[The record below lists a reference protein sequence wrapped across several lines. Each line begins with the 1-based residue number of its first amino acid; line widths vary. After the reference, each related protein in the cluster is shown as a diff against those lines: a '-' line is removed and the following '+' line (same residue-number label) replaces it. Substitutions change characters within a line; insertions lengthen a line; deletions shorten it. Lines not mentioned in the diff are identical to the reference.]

1 MSRIVTIT
9 LPAVTLLILALGT
22 GLTVAADP
30 GAMPPPG
37 KLDTFAQDTWL
48 RRNKYPLQIKLSEA
62 EGKGGQN
69 VPIIL
74 SVACGE
80 GDYPAGKLCP
90 VLAGQR
96 LAAQVDVLATWP
108 SDKSVKHALV
118 SLVVPKIGPR
128 QILEFS
134 FTQAAPALPGKF
146 VPAVDLKAMSFR
158 TEFDNPDGKK
168 TVAAIDAGTLGRMAD
183 ILTGK
188 ITGAGSEETR
198 PADVRAG
205 LLRVRGAGPGQDRG
219 GERQGNRRLLPAAAL
234 QRGQGRACRVR
245 R

>member
-9 LPAVTLLILALGT
+9 LPAVTLLILAPGT

-80 GDYPAGKLCP
+80 GDYPGGKVSGACRPTAG
-90 VLAGQR
+90 R
-96 LAAQVDVLATWP
+96 P
-108 SDKSVKHALV
+108 S
-118 SLVVPKIGPR
+118 
-128 QILEFS
+128 
-134 FTQAAPALPGKF
+134 
-146 VPAVDLKAMSFR
+146 
-158 TEFDNPDGKK
+158 
-168 TVAAIDAGTLGRMAD
+168 
-183 ILTGK
+183 
-188 ITGAGSEETR
+188 
-198 PADVRAG
+198 
-205 LLRVRGAGPGQDRG
+205 
-219 GERQGNRRLLPAAAL
+219 
-234 QRGQGRACRVR
+234 GRACDLAERQIR
-245 R
+245 QARAGFTGRA